1 MTRLQVTPEDLIT
14 LAGRL
19 STIHDNMKGS
29 VGGVD
34 GGAAHQSVVDA
45 VSHFGGK
52 WDYSMGKISDAAGAA
67 AGNLKSAAQ
76 GYENA
81 DNSLS
86 PQDGGQAANG

>member
-1 MTRLQVTPEDLIT
+1 MTRLEVTPDDLIG

-19 STIHDNMKGS
+19 STIHDDMKGS

-45 VSHFGGK
+45 VSHFSSK
-52 WDYSMGKISDAAGAA
+52 WDYSMGKISDAAGTA
-67 AGNLKSAAQ
+67 AGNLKNAAQ

-86 PQDGGQAANG
+86 PQDAGQPANG